1 MHEPAMLKMISFDPL
16 RTLNLPGVVTL
27 KPEHFFRE
35 VERLRSADWILFPEY
50 WQVSALVFGLKRR
63 IFPSLA
69 SYLLGHDKVEM
80 TRGFLTVVPAHVPET
95 HILAVSPENAERV
108 WAQMTL
114 PFVAKIPRSSMGS
127 GVFLIETAGEWRD
140 YLARTPVIYVQE
152 LLPIDRD
159 LRIVSVG
166 NRIMGGFWRCRSDR
180 GFHNNLS
187 QGGRIDFSPIP
198 DAALALVDRLTR
210 ELGINHGGFDI
221 AMVGEHPYVLEFNRL
236 FGSNSLNLHR
246 DAISRTILETLI
258 AETDIRG
265 PDTPITPSPILP
277 KAA

>member
-1 MHEPAMLKMISFDPL
+1 MNLISFDPL
-16 RTLNLPGVVTL
+16 RTLSLPGVSTI
-27 KPEHFFRE
+27 KPEHFFKFADRI
-35 VERLRSADWILFPEY
+35 RSADWILFPEY

-80 TRGFLTVVPAHVPET
+80 TRGFLSVAPRHVPET
-95 HILAVSPENAERV
+95 QILAVSPENGERV
-108 WAQMTL
+108 WEQMTI

-127 GVFLIETAGEWRD
+127 GVFLIETRAAWRT
-140 YLARTPVIYVQE
+140 YLDRTPVIYAQE

-166 NRIMGGFWRCRSDR
+166 HRIMGGFWRCRSDR

-187 QGGRIDFSPIP
+187 QGGRIDFSPVP
-198 DAALALVDRLTR
+198 EAALALVGRLTG

-221 AMVGEHPYVLEFNRL
+221 AMVGNHPYVLEFNRL
-236 FGSNSLNLHR
+236 FGSHSLNLYR
-246 DAISRTILETLI
+246 DAISRTILDTLI

-265 PDTPITPSPILP
+265 PDTPITPTPILP